1 MKTLI
6 TVALWVVG
14 LFSIGMTIYSFFQ
27 EKANPDSKFM
37 YTIIWLLVALICF
50 FVWIFMRRKE
60 ESEEEIS
67 IMK

>member
-6 TVALWVVG
+6 NVALWVVG
-14 LFSIGMTIYSFFQ
+14 LFAIGMTMYCFLQ
-27 EKANPDSKFM
+27 ERTQADSKFM

-50 FVWIFMRRKE
+50 FVWIFMRKKE

>member
-14 LFSIGMTIYSFFQ
+14 LFAIGMTIRNFLIERLESGGYFLT
-27 EKANPDSKFM
+27 
-37 YTIIWLLVALICF
+37 TIIWLLVALTCF
-50 FVWIFMRRKE
+50 VIWIFMRKKE

-67 IMK
+67 ITK